1 MKRGLAGLVVFTMLI
16 GVFALYLGMEIVSI
30 GDEVSDTGGA
40 VGNEMAALG
49 GLWTAMGM
57 VLAFLGILC
66 FPLGLGIGM
75 LKEWGRK
82 NGVYMA
88 FFIAAIC
95 VVAGMLIA
103 YFDIMESIIYFV
115 LTVLALICGQMLR
128 ERRNLY
134 ELGADSRRMDAAP
147 TFREVRHVEK
157 KVVIRQSKDAVPME
171 TAPPIKCSR
180 CGTVNESNRERCK
193 MCANTLTGV
202 E

>member
-1 MKRGLAGLVVFTMLI
+1 MKRGLAGLLVFVLI
-16 GVFALYLGMEIVSI
+16 VGVFAIYLGMEIVSI

-40 VGNEMAALG
+40 FGNEMAALG
-49 GLWTAMGM
+49 GLWTVMGM

-82 NGVYMA
+82 NGVYTV

-115 LTVLALICGQMLR
+115 LTVLAIICGQMLR
-128 ERRNLY
+128 EKKTLF
-134 ELGADSRRMDAAP
+134 ELGAGSRRMEAAP
-147 TFREVRHVEK
+147 TYREVRHVQQ
-157 KVVIRQSKDAVPME
+157 KVVIRESKGAVITE
-171 TAPPIKCSR
+171 KAPPVKCSR
-180 CGTVNESNRERCK
+180 CGTVNESDRTHCK
-193 MCANTLTGV
+193 MCAREL
-202 E
+202 